1 MSHLFT
7 PIRLRDL
14 EVANRAWVAPMCM
27 YSAVDGVVGDFHV
40 AHHGAFAMGRAG
52 LIMAEAT
59 GVVPEGRISTV
70 CPGIW
75 NDAQVTAW
83 SRVVDLVHALGVP
96 IGVQLA
102 HAGRKGSTNPPQQ
115 GGIASSAEGGWQAVA
130 PSAIAFGPMP
140 VPREL
145 TVAEIETLVEAFAA
159 AARRARSAGFD
170 TVELH
175 MAHGYLMHQF
185 LSPLS
190 NTRVDEYGGSLEN
203 RMRFPLAVA
212 RAVRTAWP
220 QERPVFA
227 RISST
232 DWVEGGWS
240 VDESIVLVRQL
251 TEIGIDLVDA
261 SSGGLHPDQQ
271 IPKDR
276 DYQVDIAAR
285 IKAETQATISAVGMI
300 TDAVQAEAILAD
312 GKADAVRMARAFL
325 RDPHWPLRAAQTLG
339 EADQVPWIPQYARA
353 LPWPTS

>member
-7 PIRLRDL
+7 PLKLRDL
-14 EVANRAWVAPMCM
+14 EVANRVWVAPMCM

-70 CPGIW
+70 CPGLW
-75 NDAQVTAW
+75 NDEQVAAW
-83 SRVVDLVHALGVP
+83 KRVVDTVHSLGAP

-102 HAGRKGSTNPPQQ
+102 HAGRKGSSLRPWE
-115 GGIASSAEGGWQAVA
+115 GGVASEAEGGWTTVA

-140 VPREL
+140 VPHAL
-145 TVAEIETLVEAFAA
+145 TVEEIDALVIAFAD
-159 AARRARSAGFD
+159 AARRAQAAGFD

-190 NTRVDEYGGSLEN
+190 NTRTDEYGGSLEN

-212 RAVRTAWP
+212 RAVRAAWSDDKP
-220 QERPVFA
+220 LFT
-227 RISST
+227 RISAT
-232 DWVEGGWS
+232 DWVDGGLT

-251 TEIGIDLVDA
+251 VALGVDVVDV
-261 SSGGLHPDQQ
+261 STGGLHPDQQ
-271 IPKDR
+271 IPKDAN
-276 DYQVDIAAR
+276 YQVDIAAR
-285 IKAETQATISAVGMI
+285 IKAETDATISAVGMI
-300 TDAVQAEAILAD
+300 AGTQQAESILAD

-325 RDPHWPLRAAQTLG
+325 RDPHWPLRAANELG
-339 EADQVPWIPQYARA
+339 EAGEVAWIPQYSRA
-353 LPWPTS
+353 LPWPSE